1 MYKSLVLL
9 LILIVSKLSIAQSIN
24 AEIYGKHPEKSLMTI
39 SPDGSLMAYRHV
51 TSSIDQIIVLN
62 MADKSIVRAVDLQ
75 GTNPFSLFFANNDI
89 VILKTSKNAKSIMY
103 NEVHRKLAAWS
114 LNIKEGKMHRLLSSG
129 QGIGKFTGDMSSIIG
144 LSKDKKYAF
153 MIAPTKSYEKAV
165 FKVNLYQKRQ
175 PRLVQKGTLD
185 TVQFFMNDQAEVIA
199 RERYNNKSN
208 LHSLQVKKENT
219 WITLYE
225 NTVEIR
231 HTNFIA
237 LAQDQKHL
245 IVWNSDK
252 NKSRKGYC
260 KFSLIDGTFSP
271 PIFKQKKRG
280 IASII
285 RDLTGVAQGVKYTSF
300 TPSYEFFDDKLN
312 ARMQGIQNIM
322 PDNSFTIVSYSP
334 DWEHIVLSMQG
345 KNSAGDFLL
354 YNKGEIEYLTSAR
367 PGIPRDQVNDVVEY
381 SYVARDGLT
390 IPTLLTMPKGEKT
403 NKALPAIMLPHGGP
417 AAFDKKLFHYQAQY
431 FASQGYMVIQP
442 QFRGSTGFGTA
453 HLRKGNGE
461 WGKKMQDDLTDAV
474 NTLAQE
480 GRIDPERVCIVGGSY
495 GGYAALA
502 GAALTPDV
510 YKCVVSINGVSDLQE
525 IMSDFERN
533 AGSDHWVM
541 SHWKKKIANGEFNDE
556 HLHQISPANFAK
568 NVKAPVLLIHGE
580 RDLVVPFEQSQ
591 IMADALE
598 KHDKK
603 VEFVKLKKG
612 NHYLS
617 SEENRITAMKA
628 IDRFVKQHI

>member
-1 MYKSLVLL
+1 MT
-9 LILIVSKLSIAQSIN
+9 SKLSIAQSIN

-39 SPDGSLMAYRHV
+39 SPDGSRMAYRHV
-51 TSSIDQIIVLN
+51 AANIDQIIVLN

-103 NEVHRKLAAWS
+103 NEVHRKSVAWS

-185 TVQFFMNDQAEVIA
+185 TVQFFMNDQEEVIA

-208 LHSLQVKKENT
+208 RHTLQVKRDGS
-219 WITLYE
+219 WVTLYE

-245 IVWNSDK
+245 VVWNSDK

-260 KFSLIDGTFSP
+260 KFSLIDGSFSQ
-271 PIFKQKKRG
+271 PIFTQKKRG
-280 IASII
+280 IASIM

-300 TPSYEFFDDKLN
+300 TPSYEFFDEKLN
-312 ARMQGIQNIM
+312 ARMRGIQNIM
-322 PDNSFTIVSYSP
+322 PDNTFAIVSYSP
-334 DWEHIVLSMQG
+334 DWERIVLLMQG

-354 YNKGEIEYLTSAR
+354 YNKGEIEFLTSAR
-367 PGIPRDQVNDVVEY
+367 PSIPRDSVNDVIEY
-381 SYVARDGLT
+381 SFNARDGLT
-390 IPTLLTMPKGEKT
+390 IPTLLTIPKEPNSGPY
-403 NKALPAIMLPHGGP
+403 PAIMMPHGGP
-417 AAFDKKLFHYQAQY
+417 ASFDRKLFHYRAQY
-431 FASQGYMVIQP
+431 FASQGYLVIQP
-442 QFRGSTGFGTA
+442 QFRGSTGFGLA
-453 HLRKGNGE
+453 HQNKGDGE

-474 NTLAQE
+474 NVLAQE
-480 GRIDPERVCIVGGSY
+480 GKVDPERVCIVGASY

-502 GAALTPDV
+502 GATFTPDI
-510 YKCVVSINGVSDLQE
+510 YKCAVSINGVSDIQE
-525 IMSDFERN
+525 IMSDTKRN
-533 AGSDHWVM
+533 AGSDHWVV
-541 SHWKKKIANGEFNDE
+541 SYWKKKIGNGKFDDD
-556 HLHQISPANFAK
+556 HLYQISPVNFAH
-568 NVKAPVLLIHGE
+568 KAKIPVLLIHGE
-580 RDLVVPFEQSQ
+580 RDLVVPFEQSKL
-591 IMADALE
+591 MADALE
-598 KHDKK
+598 KHNKQ

-628 IDRFVKQHI
+628 IDKFVKQHI